1 MEASEERILEPK
13 IIAFCCANSAYKA
26 ADVAGTMRCSYPQNV
41 DIVRV
46 PCSGKVDIQYIL
58 KAFENGADGVLVLA
72 CYEDGCKYLTGN
84 IRAKKRVAYAKH
96 LLEEIGMQGERVRMD
111 YITSTMG
118 TEFARIARE
127 MTEHIRSLGPV

>member
-1 MEASEERILEPK
+1 MTTFQEDSFEPR

-26 ADVAGTMRCSYPQNV
+26 ADVAGMMRCSYPHNV

-58 KAFENGADGVLVLA
+58 KAFEEGAHGVLVLA

-84 IRAKKRVAYAKH
+84 IRAQKRVAYAKQ
-96 LLEEIGMQGERVRMD
+96 LLEEIGIQGERVRME
-111 YITSTMG
+111 YMTSTMG
-118 TEFARIARE
+118 TEFAHIARE
-127 MTEHIRSLGPV
+127 MTENIRSLGPI